1 MQNSLN
7 LSKQTKCLAPNY
19 CCIEGVRKILL
30 NIGTRGRGLF
40 AVILALVAEELL
52 TTSERRGGLLLV
64 ELAKSVSFVAEGE
77 LEGMEVTF
85 SGF

>member
-1 MQNSLN
+1 MFSR
-7 LSKQTKCLAPNY
+7 TANY
-19 CCIEGVRKILL
+19 CCIEGVGKILL

-52 TTSERRGGLLLV
+52 IASERRGGLLLV
-64 ELAKSVSFVAEGE
+64 LVELAKSLNWVAKGE
-77 LEGMEVTF
+77 LEDMEVTF

>member
-1 MQNSLN
+1 M
-7 LSKQTKCLAPNY
+7 
-19 CCIEGVRKILL
+19 GKILL

-52 TTSERRGGLLLV
+52 VTSERRGGLLLV
-64 ELAKSVSFVAEGE
+64 ELAKSLNWVAEGE
-77 LEGMEVTF
+77 FEDIEVIF

>member
-1 MQNSLN
+1 M
-7 LSKQTKCLAPNY
+7 
-19 CCIEGVRKILL
+19 GKILL

-52 TTSERRGGLLLV
+52 VTSERRGGLPLV
-64 ELAKSVSFVAEGE
+64 ELVKSLNWVAEDE
-77 LEGMEVTF
+77 LEDMEVTF

>member
-1 MQNSLN
+1 M
-7 LSKQTKCLAPNY
+7 A
-19 CCIEGVRKILL
+19 KILL

-52 TTSERRGGLLLV
+52 VASERRGGLLLV
-64 ELAKSVSFVAEGE
+64 ELAKSLNWVAEGE
-77 LEGMEVTF
+77 LEDIEVIF